1 MAGLEWE
8 SMRPWA
14 LASAVVALCAGG
26 LAASAAADDRPAP
39 AATPAPAVPESRLK
53 LGPYAGFN
61 LPRNEFVVPE
71 LPHFETHVEVH
82 GRHPQE
88 AMFEWWEHF
97 HFETSIYGR
106 GINIQSPMP
115 GGGYNILPIIDWLK
129 KKKKKGMAE
138 PEPEPP
144 PQP

>member
-1 MAGLEWE
+1 MK
-8 SMRPWA
+8 PWA
-14 LASAVVALCAGG
+14 LAAAVLALLAGG
-26 LAASAAADDRPAP
+26 LAPEAFADDDPAP
-39 AATPAPAVPESRLK
+39 APTPAPAVPPSHLR

-71 LPHFETHVEVH
+71 LPHFETQVEVH
-82 GRHPQE
+82 ARHPQE
-88 AMFEWWEHF
+88 AMFDWWEHF
-97 HFETSIYGR
+97 HFESSIYGR
-106 GINIQSPMP
+106 GINVQNPI

-129 KKKKKGMAE
+129 KKKQKGMAE

>member
-1 MAGLEWE
+1 
-8 SMRPWA
+8 MRPWA
-14 LASAVVALCAGG
+14 RAVAVLASLAGAIVTG
-26 LAASAAADDRPAP
+26 VRAEDKPAP
-39 AATPAPAVPESRLK
+39 APTPAPAVPPSHLN

-88 AMFEWWEHF
+88 AMFDWWEHF
-97 HFETSIYGR
+97 HFESSIYGR
-106 GINIQSPMP
+106 GINVQGVGP
-115 GGGYNILPIIDWLK
+115 GGGYNILPIIDWFKNRK
-129 KKKKKGMAE
+129 KNKPMPE

>member
-1 MAGLEWE
+1 
-8 SMRPWA
+8 MRPWA
-14 LASAVVALCAGG
+14 RAAVTLIVVLAG
-26 LAASAAADDRPAP
+26 LAASADEPQPAP
-39 AATPAPAVPESRLK
+39 TPAPAVPESQLK

-71 LPHFETHVEVH
+71 LLHFEAHVEVH
-82 GRHPQE
+82 GRTPQE

-97 HFETSIYGR
+97 HFEQSIYGR
-106 GINIQSPMP
+106 GINIQNPMP

-129 KKKKKGMAE
+129 KKAKNKDMAE

-144 PQP
+144 PLP

>member
-1 MAGLEWE
+1 MK
-8 SMRPWA
+8 PW
-14 LASAVVALCAGG
+14 
-26 LAASAAADDRPAP
+26 AP
-39 AATPAPAVPESRLK
+39 AAVTLAIVLAGLAGAAAAEEPKPAPTPAPAVPESQLK
-53 LGPYAGFN
+53 LGPYAGFS

-71 LPHFETHVEVH
+71 LPHFEAHVEVH
-82 GRHPQE
+82 GRDPNV
-88 AMFEWWEHF
+88 AMFDWWEHF
-97 HFETSIYGR
+97 HFEQSIYGR

-129 KKKKKGMAE
+129 KRGKNKKMTEPE